1 MTSKFPHLF
10 APFTLG
16 NLRLKNRIVSTAH
29 GTYMPVNGL
38 QTQQIV
44 EYHRERARGGVG
56 LIILEATSTHPTG
69 IGAGRYAVAHT
80 DDCIPGY
87 RAVIDAI
94 HAEGVPVLVQL
105 YHPGRD
111 DIAGGTSDGTIAPT
125 WSASAVRCEANQ
137 LMPRAMPLPLIAE
150 IVASYGAAAVRL
162 MQAGADGIE
171 ISAHHGHLISQ
182 FLDPRTNLRTDHY
195 GGSFENRLRL
205 LREIIEAVRAA
216 IGPGKVL
223 GVRLPS
229 DEMSLAGLS
238 HADALKEAMAVDALE
253 AVDFIHVTPGS
264 CATLD
269 GMVHV
274 APTMA
279 FAAGYLSPQ
288 FADLRR
294 VIGKPML
301 ATGRMNDPQVAETL
315 VAGKDAD
322 LVGMTRALICDPDM
336 PAKAEAGLTND
347 IRYCVGCNQACIG
360 HGKKGGFVTCIQ
372 RPETGR
378 LHQFSI
384 VPTVESRRVL
394 VAGGGPAGMKAAVTA
409 ARRGHKV
416 VLCEAAMRLGGNI
429 RLAER
434 LPGRSEFGGV
444 ATNLMAE
451 VARLGIEVRLNTPVT
466 REMVQRERP
475 SAVIIATGALPAYPA
490 FPGIDDSAVFHGW
503 KLLDEP
509 VKLGKR
515 VLIADSTLDW
525 VGLGL
530 AEKLARSGHEV
541 RLCVLG
547 FSAGDNLPGT
557 TKGHALGVLHGL
569 GVRMEPLMRLGGFQD
584 GTAYFEHAINGAVVE
599 FAGVDSLI
607 LSHGGAS
614 DTRLEEELA
623 GLDISVFVVG
633 DALGARTVE
642 EAILEGARAGMAA

>member
-1 MTSKFPHLF
+1 MTIKFQHLF
-10 APFTLG
+10 TPFTLG

-29 GTYMPVNGL
+29 GTYMPVNGM

-150 IVASYGAAAVRL
+150 IVASYGAAARRL

-195 GGSFENRLRL
+195 GGAFENRMRL
-205 LREIIEAVRAA
+205 LCEIIEVVRAA
-216 IGPGKVL
+216 IGPGKAL

-301 ATGRMNDPQVAETL
+301 ATGRMNDPQVAETV
-315 VAGKDAD
+315 VAGKSAD

-336 PAKAEAGLTND
+336 PAKAEAGLTDD

-378 LHQFSI
+378 LTEFSI
-384 VPTVESRRVL
+384 VPTVAPRRVL

-409 ARRGHKV
+409 ARRGHQV
-416 VLCEAAMRLGGNI
+416 VLCEAASRLGGNI

-444 ATNLMAE
+444 ATNLSAE
-451 VARLGIEVRLNTPVT
+451 VARLGIEVRLRTPVT
-466 REMVQRERP
+466 REMVLREAP
-475 SAVIIATGALPAYPA
+475 SAVIIATGALPAFPA
-490 FPGIDDSAVFHGW
+490 FPGNDDPAVLHGW
-503 KLLDEP
+503 KLLEGP

-515 VLIADSTLDW
+515 VVIADSTLDW
-525 VGLGL
+525 VALGL
-530 AEKLARSGHEV
+530 AEMLARSGHEV

-569 GVRMEPLMRLGGFQD
+569 GVRIEPLMRLGGFQD
-584 GTAYFEHAINGAVVE
+584 GTAYFEHAINGAVIE
-599 FAGVDSLI
+599 FAGVDNLI
-607 LSHGGAS
+607 LSNGGAS
-614 DTRLEEELA
+614 DTRLEEELS
-623 GLDISVFVVG
+623 GVDISVFVVG

>member
-1 MTSKFPHLF
+1 MARKFPHLF
-10 APFTLG
+10 TSFTLG
-16 NLRLKNRIVSTAH
+16 PLRLKNRIVSTAH

-38 QTQQIV
+38 QTPQIV
-44 EYHRERARGGVG
+44 AYQRERAQGGVG

-87 RAVIDAI
+87 RAVIEAI

-111 DIAGGTSDGTIAPT
+111 DIAGGTSDGTVAPT

-137 LMPRAMPLPLIAE
+137 LMPRAMPLAMIAE
-150 IVASYGAAAVRL
+150 IVASYGAAARRL
-162 MQAGADGIE
+162 MLAGADGIE

-182 FLDPRTNLRTDHY
+182 FLDPRTNLRSDRY
-195 GGSFENRLRL
+195 GGSFENRFRL
-205 LREIIEAVRAA
+205 MREIVDEVRSA

-229 DEMSLAGLS
+229 DEMSSTGLT
-238 HADALKEAMAVDALE
+238 HADAMKEAAAVDALE

-269 GMVHV
+269 GLIHV
-274 APTMA
+274 APSMA
-279 FAAGYLSPQ
+279 FAAGYAGPQ
-288 FADLRR
+288 FASLRQ
-294 VIGKPML
+294 VIRKPML
-301 ATGRMNDPQVAETL
+301 ATGRMNDPQIADTL
-315 VAGKDAD
+315 VAGNIAD
-322 LVGMTRALICDPDM
+322 LVGMTRALICDPAM
-336 PAKAEAGLTND
+336 PAKAEAGLTED
-347 IRYCVGCNQACIG
+347 IRYCVACNQACIG

-378 LHQFSI
+378 LDEFVIAPVAS
-384 VPTVESRRVL
+384 PRLVL

-409 ARRGHKV
+409 ARRGHRV
-416 VLCEAAMRLGGNI
+416 VLCEAGPRLGGNV

-434 LPGRSEFGGV
+434 LPGRAEFGGV
-444 ATNLMAE
+444 ATNLIAE
-451 VARLGIEVRLNTPVT
+451 MARLGIETSLNTRVT
-466 REMVQRERP
+466 RED
-475 SAVIIATGALPAYPA
+475 VIRLGAEVVIVATGALPARPA
-490 FPGIDDSAVFHGW
+490 FFGHDDPAAIHAWDVLEHPAG
-503 KLLDEP
+503 
-509 VKLGKR
+509 LGKR

-530 AEKLARSGHEV
+530 AELLARSGHEV
-541 RLCVLG
+541 RLCALG
-547 FSAGDNLPGT
+547 FNAGDNLPGT

-569 GVRMEPLMRLGGFQD
+569 GVRVEPLMRLGGFQD
-584 GTAYFEHAINGAVVE
+584 GTAYFEHAINGSVVE
-599 FAGVDSLI
+599 FAGVDHLI

-614 DTRLEEELA
+614 DTRLEDDLA
-623 GLDISVFVVG
+623 GLPIPVLVAG

>member
-1 MTSKFPHLF
+1 MDRKFPHLF
-10 APFTLG
+10 TPFALG
-16 NLRLKNRIVSTAH
+16 PLRLKNRIVLTAH

-38 QTQQIV
+38 QTPQIV
-44 EYHRERARGGVG
+44 EYQRERAQGGVG

-87 RAVIDAI
+87 RAVIEAI

-111 DIAGGTSDGTIAPT
+111 DIAGGTSDGTVAPT

-137 LMPRAMPLPLIAE
+137 LMPRALSVSLIAE
-150 IVASYGAAAVRL
+150 IVASYGAAARRL

-182 FLDPRTNLRTDHY
+182 FLDPRTNLRTDQY
-195 GGSFENRLRL
+195 SGSFENRFRL
-205 LREIIEAVRAA
+205 MREIITTVRTA
-216 IGPGKVL
+216 IGAGKVL

-229 DEMSLAGLS
+229 DEMSAAGLS
-238 HADALKEAMAVDALE
+238 HADALQEAAAVDALE
-253 AVDFIHVTPGS
+253 TVDFIHVTPGS

-269 GMVHV
+269 GLVHV
-274 APTMA
+274 SPSMA
-279 FAAGYLSPQ
+279 FAAGYASPQ
-288 FADLRR
+288 FASLRR

-315 VAGKDAD
+315 VAGNNAD
-322 LVGMTRALICDPDM
+322 LVGMTRALICDPGM
-336 PAKAEAGLTND
+336 PAKAEAGLTED
-347 IRYCVGCNQACIG
+347 IRYCVACNQACIG
-360 HGKKGGFVTCIQ
+360 HGRKGGFVTCIQ

-378 LHQFSI
+378 LAEFAI
-384 VPTVESRRVL
+384 VPTATRRLVL
-394 VAGGGPAGMKAAVTA
+394 VAGGGPAGMKAAVIA
-409 ARRGHKV
+409 ARRGHRV
-416 VLCEAAMRLGGNI
+416 VLCEAGPRLGGNV

-434 LPGRSEFGGV
+434 LPGREEFGGV

-451 VARLGIEVRLNTPVT
+451 MARLGIEIRLNTRVT
-466 REMVQRERP
+466 RGMVTQQGAEV
-475 SAVIIATGALPAYPA
+475 VIIATGALPARPA
-490 FPGIDDSAVFHGW
+490 FPGDDDPAAIHGW
-503 KLLDEP
+503 DLLERP

-530 AEKLARSGHEV
+530 AEMLARSGHEV
-541 RLCVLG
+541 RLCALG
-547 FSAGDNLPGT
+547 FNAGDNLPGT

-569 GVRMEPLMRLGGFQD
+569 GVRVEPLMRLGGFQD
-584 GTAYFEHAINGAVVE
+584 GTVYFEHAINGSVVE
-599 FAGVDSLI
+599 FAGVDNLI

-623 GLDISVFVVG
+623 GITIPVLVAG

>member
-1 MTSKFPHLF
+1 MSARFPHLF
-10 APFTLG
+10 SPFSLG
-16 NLRLKNRIVSTAH
+16 PLRLKNRIVSTAH

-44 EYHRERARGGVG
+44 EYQRERAKGGVG

-111 DIAGGTSDGTIAPT
+111 DIAGGTADGTVAPT

-137 LMPRAMPLPLIAE
+137 LMPRAMPVTLIEE
-150 IVASYGAAAVRL
+150 IVASYGAAARRL

-182 FLDPRTNLRTDHY
+182 FLDPRTNLRTDRY
-195 GGSFENRLRL
+195 GGSFENRFRL
-205 LREIIEAVRAA
+205 LREIIETVRAA

-223 GVRLPS
+223 GVRLPT
-229 DEMSLAGLS
+229 DEMSLAGLT
-238 HADALKEAMAVDALE
+238 HADALKEAVAVDALDE
-253 AVDFIHVTPGS
+253 VDFIHVTPGS
-264 CATLD
+264 CATFD
-269 GMVHV
+269 GLVHV
-274 APTMA
+274 APSMA
-279 FAAGYLSPQ
+279 FPAGYASPQ
-288 FADLRR
+288 FASLRK

-301 ATGRMNDPQVAETL
+301 ATGRMNDPQVSETL
-315 VAGKDAD
+315 VAGNSAD

-336 PAKAEAGLTND
+336 PGKAEAGLTEE
-347 IRYCVGCNQACIG
+347 IRYCVACNQACIG

-378 LHQFSI
+378 LAEFRLTQT
-384 VPTVESRRVL
+384 VPRRVL
-394 VAGGGPAGMKAAVTA
+394 IAGGGPAGMKAAAIA
-409 ARRGHKV
+409 ARRGHEV
-416 VLCEAAMRLGGNI
+416 VLCEAGPRLGGNV

-434 LPGRSEFGGV
+434 LPGRAEFGGV
-444 ATNLMAE
+444 TTNLMAE
-451 VARLGIEVRLNTPVT
+451 IARLGVEVRLNTRLT
-466 REMVQRERP
+466 RALALQEKAA
-475 SAVIIATGALPAYPA
+475 AVIVATGALPARPA
-490 FPGIDDSAVFHGW
+490 FPGDDDPAVLHAWEVLGR
-503 KLLDEP
+503 D
-509 VKLGKR
+509 VTLGKR

-525 VGLGL
+525 VALGL
-530 AEKLARSGHEV
+530 AEMLARSGHDV

-557 TKGHALGVLHGL
+557 TRGHALGVLHGL
-569 GVRMEPLMRLGGFQD
+569 GVRIEPLMRLGGFQD
-584 GTAYFEHAINGAVVE
+584 GTAYFEHAINGSVVE

-614 DTRLEEELA
+614 DTRLEEDLE
-623 GLDISVFVVG
+623 GLGIPVLVAG

>member
-1 MTSKFPHLF
+1 MTRTFPHLF
-10 APFTLG
+10 NPFTLG

-38 QTQQIV
+38 QTAQIV
-44 EYHRERARGGVG
+44 EYQRERAKGGVG

-69 IGAGRYAVAHT
+69 IGVGRYAVAHT

-137 LMPRAMPLPLIAE
+137 LMPRAMPVALIAE
-150 IVASYGAAAVRL
+150 IVTSYGAAAARL

-182 FLDPRTNLRTDHY
+182 FMDPRTNLRTDGY
-195 GGSFENRLRL
+195 GGSFENRFRL
-205 LREIIEAVRAA
+205 MREIVATVRSA
-216 IGPGKVL
+216 IGPAKLL

-229 DEMSLAGLS
+229 DEMSLAGLG
-238 HADALKEAMAVDALE
+238 HADALKEAAAVDALE
-253 AVDFIHVTPGS
+253 EVDFIHVTPGS

-269 GMVHV
+269 GLVHV

-279 FAAGYLSPQ
+279 FSAGYNSPQ
-288 FADLRR
+288 FAALRQ
-294 VIGKPML
+294 VVSKPML

-315 VAGKDAD
+315 VAGNDAD
-322 LVGMTRALICDPDM
+322 LVGMTRALICDPEM
-336 PAKAEAGLTND
+336 PSKAEAGLTED

-360 HGKKGGFVTCIQ
+360 HGRKGGFVTCIQ

-378 LHQFSI
+378 LAEFIPAPAPH
-384 VPTVESRRVL
+384 RRYIL
-394 VAGGGPAGMKAAVTA
+394 IAGGGPAGMKAAVTA
-409 ARRGHKV
+409 ARRGHRA
-416 VLCEAAMRLGGNI
+416 VLCEAGPRLGGNI

-434 LPGRSEFGGV
+434 LPGRAEFGGV

-451 VARLGIEVRLNTPVT
+451 VSRFGIEVRLNAPVT
-466 REMVQRERP
+466 RAMVMQEDP
-475 SAVIIATGALPAYPA
+475 AAVIIATGALPARPA
-490 FPGIDDSAVFHGW
+490 FPGSDDPAVLHGW
-503 KLLDEP
+503 EVLDHP
-509 VKLGKR
+509 PRLGKSI
-515 VLIADSTLDW
+515 LIADSTLDW

-530 AEKLARSGHEV
+530 AEMLARAGHDL

-547 FSAGDNLPGT
+547 FGAGDNLPGT

-569 GVRMEPLMRLGGFQD
+569 GVRVEPLMRLGGFQD
-584 GTAYFEHAINGAVVE
+584 GTAFFEHAINGSVIE
-599 FAGVDSLI
+599 FAGVDNLI
-607 LSHGGAS
+607 LCHGGTS
-614 DTRLEEELA
+614 DTRLEDELA
-623 GLDISVFVVG
+623 GMEIPVIVAG

-642 EAILEGARAGMAA
+642 EAILEGARAGMAV